1 MTHAH
6 DSIQVGAVRL
16 VYSVLR
22 RGWITPDGSVI
33 TNPLKAQRIAEALHN
48 QIKKAAA

>member
-22 RGWITPDGSVI
+22 RGWLTPKGGVVR
-33 TNPLKAQRIAEALHN
+33 NPIKAQRIAEALNN
-48 QIKKAAA
+48 QLRKVAA